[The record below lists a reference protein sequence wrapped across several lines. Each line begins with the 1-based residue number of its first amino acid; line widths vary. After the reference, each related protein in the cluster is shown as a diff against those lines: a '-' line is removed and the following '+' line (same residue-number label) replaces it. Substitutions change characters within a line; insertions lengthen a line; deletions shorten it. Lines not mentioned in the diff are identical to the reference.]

1 MPTHPQIFHL
11 EVEVLHNQFQFSQY
25 QYRKNHKMFS
35 YEYIG
40 HQNAIYTVDNKT
52 ETIHSDISI
61 LPADSTLLS
70 YSKLSSFLF
79 EQYPSLK
86 NNRLFP
92 TSWLKR
98 MQLDILQKISV
109 ILDQKG
115 ISAHKLFQT
124 KMHDYYQERCFNS
137 IEDWLKYIEFY
148 SNTAGDYIKLLESQQ
163 SLSQIIID
171 YIDHHYSE
179 ELNRKVLADL
189 VFISPDHLARLFK
202 HETGKTL
209 INYITDKRIEEAK
222 KLLLNSNATVYII
235 ADQVGYDNYS
245 YFSKTFKKNTSLS
258 PIEFRQHH
266 FVDI

>member
-92 TSWLKR
+92 TS
-98 MQLDILQKISV
+98 
-109 ILDQKG
+109 
-115 ISAHKLFQT
+115 
-124 KMHDYYQERCFNS
+124 
-137 IEDWLKYIEFY
+137 
-148 SNTAGDYIKLLESQQ
+148 
-163 SLSQIIID
+163 
-171 YIDHHYSE
+171 
-179 ELNRKVLADL
+179 
-189 VFISPDHLARLFK
+189 
-202 HETGKTL
+202 
-209 INYITDKRIEEAK
+209 
-222 KLLLNSNATVYII
+222 
-235 ADQVGYDNYS
+235 
-245 YFSKTFKKNTSLS
+245 
-258 PIEFRQHH
+258 
-266 FVDI
+266 